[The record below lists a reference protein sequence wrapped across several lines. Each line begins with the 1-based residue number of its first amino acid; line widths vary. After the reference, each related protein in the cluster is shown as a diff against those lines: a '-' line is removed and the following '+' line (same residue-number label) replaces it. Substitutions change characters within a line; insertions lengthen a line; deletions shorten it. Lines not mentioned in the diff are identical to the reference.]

1 MDFLELIGKNL
12 LALYIGGSLRFVWL
26 RYIRRDK
33 TATYAK
39 VLHGIPNP
47 KTKQDDTFNLQNEMK
62 NRHTANVRSLSIVQR
77 GIGSQA
83 LALHYALAK
92 ALTSS
97 HHHSLPLD

>member
-62 NRHTANVRSLSIVQR
+62 NRLTAVLFFV
-77 GIGSQA
+77 A
-83 LALHYALAK
+83 LILLFI
-92 ALTSS
+92 LFGVI
-97 HHHSLPLD
+97 